1 MQITRMQKE
10 LLNMCIEIY
19 EFDPAHSLIA
29 PGLVWQVSLKRIK
42 VKLDLLADIV
52 MLSVEEKGIREGVCH
67 SIINVQKLM
76 TDT

>member
-19 EFDPAHSLIA
+19 ELDPAHSLTA
-29 PGLVWQVSLKRIK
+29 PGLAWQASLKRTK
-42 VKLDLLADIV
+42 VNLDPLADIV

-67 SIINVQKLM
+67 SIINVPKLM